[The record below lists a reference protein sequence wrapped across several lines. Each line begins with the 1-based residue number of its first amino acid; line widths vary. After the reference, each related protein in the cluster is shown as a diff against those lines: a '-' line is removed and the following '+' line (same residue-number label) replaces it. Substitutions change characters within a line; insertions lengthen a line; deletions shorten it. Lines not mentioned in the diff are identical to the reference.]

1 MYKEDE
7 WESAPQP
14 NYSVNKNLKYYY
26 SDFPYTEKY
35 KTVPLDGDNTS
46 VKIKIVDYWGEGRI
60 YDSDIITGFTESYN
74 VNHQHQ
80 VVSNGDDKGSR
91 IPNRIPVKNY
101 DSLDTTNYIKN
112 DFADYI
118 TVMGAPITK
127 SCADDIR
134 RMLNKDNGRVILY
147 GVDDDS
153 LKNTIDALKKVGF
166 YSLVKDTLES
176 PFNQIKLFGD
186 YNVYS
191 FYREDIFLKRA
202 SDIINTDY
210 MSGVDILRYIYDTEK
225 DDNYQF
231 LGKVMDWS
239 ISNFSSGLIKC
250 AHVLHFSDD
259 KKDAD
264 LFLQFPDDIRA
275 LFNGKNKHIV
285 NGNYYSGGA
294 YSVYLKS
301 AKNSYADI
309 KVYGGKKELADR
321 FKWTIKTISQEN
333 TNFFIH
339 NEHQATKNDSYYLYL
354 SADMDKDGDQQAW
367 VGLITSDHVPT
378 KKTYQWEIFCMMS
391 PERIYFKF
399 FNAEYHS
406 KFLKVIENKDG
417 QGDRKAMG
425 STFLDNV
432 NYKRNWW
439 FFI

>member
-1 MYKEDE
+1 
-7 WESAPQP
+7 
-14 NYSVNKNLKYYY
+14 
-26 SDFPYTEKY
+26 
-35 KTVPLDGDNTS
+35 
-46 VKIKIVDYWGEGRI
+46 
-60 YDSDIITGFTESYN
+60 
-74 VNHQHQ
+74 
-80 VVSNGDDKGSR
+80 
-91 IPNRIPVKNY
+91 
-101 DSLDTTNYIKN
+101 
-112 DFADYI
+112 
-118 TVMGAPITK
+118 
-127 SCADDIR
+127 
-134 RMLNKDNGRVILY
+134 
-147 GVDDDS
+147 
-153 LKNTIDALKKVGF
+153 
-166 YSLVKDTLES
+166 
-176 PFNQIKLFGD
+176 
-186 YNVYS
+186 
-191 FYREDIFLKRA
+191 
-202 SDIINTDY
+202 

-275 LFNGKNKHIV
+275 LFNGKDKHIV
-285 NGNYYSGGA
+285 NGNYYSGNA

-321 FKWTIKTISQEN
+321 FKWTIRTISQEN

-339 NEHQATKNDSYYLYL
+339 NEHQTTNNDSYYLYL
-354 SADMDKDGDQQAW
+354 SADMDKDDDQQAW